1 MEINSKFI
9 SQIET
14 LTQNQT
20 IIMFLFTKIKKKNK
34 ITKKKI
40 SKPLMNFS

>member
-40 SKPLMNFS
+40 SKPLMDFS

>member
-34 ITKKKI
+34 ITKKK
-40 SKPLMNFS
+40 SVNH